1 MRFVCGFVV
10 CLSLFLRTSAAQTPA
25 PDSYPE
31 GASFIDRFASL
42 DLKRWYISDG
52 WANGPHQNCTW
63 SPANVKVTDALELSL
78 TDRASPD
85 RPFTCA
91 ELQTREFF
99 GYGTYEVRMQP
110 AASAGL
116 VSAFFSF
123 TGSPHGAA
131 RPHNEIDFE
140 FLGKNRAGVFLNYF
154 AGGRGHE
161 SNVGLPFD
169 ATAAVQDYAFE
180 WLPDSIRWFVNGRVV
195 REVRKGDGFSIPTH
209 RQKIYVSVWNGT
221 GRDQEAWLG
230 RFRYP
235 DQPLVVRYDYVA
247 YTRMGE
253 PCQFAESVVC
263 LQSPAPKRH
272 TPNQPHRL

>member
-1 MRFVCGFVV
+1 MRFLCGLAVF
-10 CLSLFLRTSAAQTPA
+10 LSLSSGTAWAQTPA
-25 PDSYPE
+25 PDSYPQ
-31 GASFIDRFASL
+31 GVSFVDRFANL
-42 DLKRWYISDG
+42 DSNRWYISNG

-63 SPANVKVTDALELSL
+63 SAANVKVANVLELSL

-123 TGSPHGAA
+123 TGSPHGTG

-140 FLGKNRAGVFLNYF
+140 FLGMSRAGVFLNYF
-154 AGGRGHE
+154 AAGRGHE
-161 SNVGLPFD
+161 SNIGLEFD

-180 WLPDSIRWFVNGRVV
+180 WLPDSVRWFVNGRVV
-195 REVRKGDGFSIPTH
+195 REVRKGDGYSIPTH
-209 RQKIYVSVWNGT
+209 KQKIYVSIWNGT
-221 GRDQEAWLG
+221 GWDQEAWLG

-235 DQPLVVRYDYVA
+235 GRPLVARYEYVA
-247 YTRMGE
+247 FTRMGDT
-253 PCQFAESVVC
+253 CQFAESVAC
-263 LQSPAPKRH
+263 LQSPAPKR
-272 TPNQPHRL
+272 